1 MAGHTRFGGID
12 VSNLRRLARTGLI
25 AVTTVVALTI
35 TPAVTVHADTVIG
48 TRHRDGLSDTGRAD
62 VIRAKAGRDNIFMM
76 HNHDRRRDRVYCG
89 RGFDRV
95 WVNFGPDMRGRV
107 DRRDVF
113 RGCERIRA
121 YSP

>member
-1 MAGHTRFGGID
+1 MSSLPRCLRAGAIP
-12 VSNLRRLARTGLI
+12 VAAML
-25 AVTTVVALTI
+25 ALTI
-35 TPAVTVHADTVIG
+35 VPVATVHADRVIG
-48 TRHRDGLSDTGRAD
+48 TRHGDALSDTRRAD

-76 HNHDRRRDRVYCG
+76 HNGDRRRDRVFCG

-95 WVNFGPDMRGRV
+95 WVNFGPDMRGR
-107 DRRDVF
+107 RDPRDIF